1 MFASQNV
8 NPIIKRMSLR
18 RSVQW
23 AALALTIFASAA
35 CGAAEVPEAPVE
47 PVAEAPAE
55 DLTPRLVWISP
66 EEGSEV
72 GTLAHL
78 EFDAVNYEILP
89 VPPGELETAREGI
102 AHHHVGTAGEC
113 LPPGTMIPR
122 DDPEW
127 IHFGDGS
134 NFIDMQLEPGEYT
147 FTIQAG
153 NDLHEA
159 VAGLCEMI
167 SFTVVAEAG

>member
-1 MFASQNV
+1 MFASQDV
-8 NPIIKRMSLR
+8 NQVIKRMPLAR
-18 RSVQW
+18 GVQW
-23 AALALTIFASAA
+23 AALTLTIFASAA
-35 CGAAEVPEAPVE
+35 CGAADMPEAPVE
-47 PVAEAPAE
+47 PVTAAPAE

-66 EEGSEV
+66 DDGAEV

-78 EFDAVNYEILP
+78 EFEAVNYEIAP
-89 VPPGELETAREGI
+89 VPAVEPETAREDI

-113 LPPGTMIPR
+113 LATGTMIPR

-167 SFTVVAEAG
+167 SFTVVAGAE

>member
-1 MFASQNV
+1 MFASQDV
-8 NPIIKRMSLR
+8 KQIVKITLLR
-18 RSVQW
+18 GVQSV
-23 AALALTIFASAA
+23 ALALTLFVLAA
-35 CGAAEVPEAPVE
+35 CGTADMPEESVE

-66 EEGSEV
+66 DDGAEV

-78 EFDAVNYEILP
+78 EFEAVNYEILP
-89 VPPGELETAREGI
+89 VPEGEVETPREGV

-113 LPPGTMIPR
+113 LAPGTMIPQG
-122 DDPEW
+122 DPEW

-159 VAGLCEMI
+159 VEGLCEMI
-167 SFTVVAEAG
+167 SFTVVAGAP